1 MSDTPTFG
9 RYAEIPV
16 DRMTAEQREGYRFLV
31 EGPRGR
37 LPWPYKVWVHNPKL
51 VRGAGHGGSFDGRRR
66 LLEAGARRG
75 PTVGEG
81 GGGR

>member
-1 MSDTPTFG
+1 MSDAPTFG

-37 LPWPYKVWVHNPKL
+37 LPGL
-51 VRGAGHGGSFDGRRR
+51 
-66 LLEAGARRG
+66 AR
-75 PTVGEG
+75 
-81 GGGR
+81 